1 MIVFVTEKCA
11 VNIDHV
17 ESIEHDKQGG
27 KLIFNMINHNK
38 IVFEGCSNN
47 DLFDFVDRINKE
59 MNGIGRRNNKR
70 NTERENSEIG
80 Y

>member
-1 MIVFVTEKCA
+1 MIALVNEKCA

-17 ESIEHDKQGG
+17 ESIEYDKQGG

-47 DLFDFVDRINKE
+47 DLFDFVDQINKG

-70 NTERENSEIG
+70 NTER
-80 Y
+80 